1 MGAVSEIAGYLIST
15 LITFYLFV
23 VILRFILQLARAD
36 FYNPISQFIVK
47 ATNPPLRPMRRFIPP
62 LGGLDSSSFLLAII
76 VQALGISALLWIN
89 YGAIAPPLSLF
100 IWSLLG
106 VATAFTKLFFI
117 TILVSIV
124 FSWLAPQSR
133 HPALVLL
140 HQLNEPVMAPF
151 RRILPDMGG
160 LDLSPILVF
169 ICINVLEIIIRH
181 GAVASGMP
189 PGIVIGLN

>member
-1 MGAVSEIAGYLIST
+1 MGAVSEIAGYLAST
-15 LITFYLFV
+15 LITFYLFI
-23 VILRFILQLARAD
+23 VILRFLLQLARAD

-62 LGGLDSSSFLLAII
+62 MGGLDSSSLILALI
-76 VQALGISALLWIN
+76 VQAIGISALLYIN
-89 YGAIAPPLSLF
+89 YSAVAPAISLL

-133 HPALVLL
+133 HPALTLL
-140 HQLNEPVMAPF
+140 HQVNEPVMAPF

-169 ICINVLEIIIRH
+169 ISINVLEIMIRH

-189 PGIVIGLN
+189 AGIIIGLN